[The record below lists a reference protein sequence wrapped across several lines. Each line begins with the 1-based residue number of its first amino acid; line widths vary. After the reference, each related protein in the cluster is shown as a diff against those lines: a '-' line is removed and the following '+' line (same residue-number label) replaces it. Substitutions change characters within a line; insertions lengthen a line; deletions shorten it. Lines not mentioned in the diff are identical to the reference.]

1 MTLLP
6 EFFRDALLLGGLYCL
21 MAVGLALAFGVT
33 RIINFAHGEMIML
46 GAYGAY
52 FLSHSLHVDP
62 LLSLPLVAL
71 GVALV
76 GWLIFKLALERALEA
91 PHINQILLLFGVGL
105 VIQNLAAL
113 AFTGDE
119 RSVTTVYSLASGSVF
134 DVTVPYGRLIAFA
147 VSMVLMVALILWLR
161 FAELG
166 RAVRAVA
173 QRRDAALLMGID
185 VNRMYLLSFMVSAA
199 LGAATGAMVSF
210 LLTIS
215 PFMGFHMLIKGFAIV
230 VLGGLGSIGGT
241 LIAAFLLAF
250 AETGVAYYVHEGGG
264 WAEGVALVV
273 LLVVLILRPRGI
285 LGQAVDDE

>member
-1 MTLLP
+1 VP
-6 EFFRDALLLGGLYCL
+6 GAGCFIYNGGP
-21 MAVGLALAFGVT
+21 ARALA
-33 RIINFAHGEMIML
+33 
-46 GAYGAY
+46 
-52 FLSHSLHVDP
+52 
-62 LLSLPLVAL
+62 
-71 GVALV
+71 
-76 GWLIFKLALERALEA
+76 A